1 MRSSRRNAVDA
12 VRVLSTVLISLVGA
26 GAGAQPADVALPAV
40 PMDDPGTWLPDPD
53 PSDPGSPVDPGVRG
67 GPPGGGGPFPAL
79 NAVEMAFFT
88 AALERFAEVDS
99 VSGAVAGESGVGLGP
114 TFNGN
119 SCAQC
124 HAQPQAGGSSPAMN
138 PQVALATLDRLPGRD
153 QIVPPFV
160 TLDGPVREARFIR
173 NLDGSLDGGVHGLY
187 TIAGRTDAPG
197 CNLAQPDFAQQLAA
211 GNVIFRIPTPV
222 FGAGL
227 IENVPDDALVQNL
240 RSNGI
245 LKQILGIHGR
255 LNRTGNDG
263 SVTRFGWKAQNKS
276 LLIFAGEAY
285 NVEQGVSNELFP
297 NERATAAGC
306 QFNPGPEDSTNL
318 TGTSAAT
325 SASDTVMF
333 AAFIRLSAPPVPVAQ
348 SPSAQNGHRLFG
360 LIGCVLCHTETL
372 TTGSSTFTGMGNLA
386 IHPYSDIAVHQ
397 MGHGLADFVN
407 QGNAGFDEFRT
418 APLWGAG
425 QRIFFLHDGRAGP
438 ANGGLLTAIVAH
450 RSHNSACAPGQHL
463 AADGTAC
470 NSEANRSINL
480 FLALPT
486 AQQQDILNFL
496 RTL

>member
-1 MRSSRRNAVDA
+1 MTSWRSAVDA
-12 VRVLSTVLISLVGA
+12 VKVLFVVLISLISA
-26 GAGAQPADVALPAV
+26 GARAQPADASLPAV
-40 PMDDPGTWLPDPD
+40 AMDDPGTWLPDPD
-53 PSDPGSPVDPGVRG
+53 PFAPTSPVDPGVRG

-79 NAVEMAFFT
+79 NATELAFFT
-88 AALERFAEVDS
+88 AALDRFGEVDS
-99 VSGAVAGESGVGLGP
+99 VSGAVAGEAGVGLGP

-124 HAQPQAGGSSPAMN
+124 HAQPQAGGTSPAVN
-138 PQVALATLDRLPGRD
+138 PQVGLASLDRLPGRE
-153 QIVPPFV
+153 QIVPSFI

-173 NLDGSLDGGVHGLY
+173 NPDGSLDGGVHGVY

-197 CNLAQPDFAQQLAA
+197 CNLAQPNFSLHLAA
-211 GNVIFRIPTPV
+211 GNVIFRIPTPT

-227 IENVPDDALVQNL
+227 IENVPDDALVANL
-240 RSNGI
+240 AANRF
-245 LKQILGIHGR
+245 LKALLGIHGK

-263 SVTRFGWKAQNKS
+263 SITRFGWKAQNKS

-285 NVEQGVSNELFP
+285 NVEQGVSNEVFP

-306 QFNPGPEDSTNL
+306 QYNPNPEDSTNL
-318 TGTSAAT
+318 AGNSAAT
-325 SASDTVMF
+325 GASDTAMF
-333 AAFIRLSAPPVPVAQ
+333 AAFIRLSAPPTPVAQ

-360 LIGCVLCHTETL
+360 LIGCALCHTETL
-372 TTGSSTFTGMGNLA
+372 TTGSSVFTGMGNLA

-397 MGHGLADFVN
+397 MGHRLADFVN

-438 ANGGLLTAIVAH
+438 ANGGLLTAIVSH
-450 RSHNSACAPGQHL
+450 RSHNPACAPGQHL
-463 AADGTAC
+463 ASDGTAC
-470 NSEANRSINL
+470 NSEANRTVNL

-486 AQQQDILNFL
+486 PQQQDILNFL
-496 RTL
+496 RSL